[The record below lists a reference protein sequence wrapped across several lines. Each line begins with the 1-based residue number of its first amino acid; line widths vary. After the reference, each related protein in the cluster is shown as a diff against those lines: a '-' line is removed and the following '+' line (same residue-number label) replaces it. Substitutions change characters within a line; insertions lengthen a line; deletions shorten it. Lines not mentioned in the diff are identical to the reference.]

1 MATQSRGEETHNRIL
16 DAALEAFA
24 QEGYDDT
31 SVAEICRRA
40 GVTKGGFYH
49 HFPSKQSVF
58 LELLARWLE
67 RIDTQL
73 MAAHTG
79 EHTVREELIAMT
91 AMVDHIFQEAGNQLP
106 VFLEVLIEAR
116 HNPVVWQ
123 VIVDPFRKYRAF
135 FGHVVQ
141 AGMND
146 GSLRPVDP
154 ELASDLLM
162 SFAVGVLA
170 VGLLDP
176 QAAAWGQVAQ
186 KGMIMLLEGLQKP
199 KESE

>member
-1 MATQSRGEETHNRIL
+1 
-16 DAALEAFA
+16 
-24 QEGYDDT
+24 
-31 SVAEICRRA
+31 
-40 GVTKGGFYH
+40 
-49 HFPSKQSVF
+49 
-58 LELLARWLE
+58 
-67 RIDTQL
+67 

-79 EHTVREELIAMT
+79 ERNVREELIGMT
-91 AMVDHIFQEAGNQLP
+91 AMVDRIFQEAGDQLP

-123 VIVDPFRKYRAF
+123 VILAPFRKYRGF
-135 FGHVVQ
+135 FAQMVQ
-141 AGMND
+141 AGIDD

-176 QAAAWGQVAQ
+176 QGANWGQVAQ
-186 KGMIMLLEGLQKP
+186 RSMVMLLEGLQKP
-199 KESE
+199 KANE